1 MITLALPNNPSQ
13 SQFLDCVRKACWS
26 AAAEGRG
33 TALVVSG
40 QLALHQWNSLY
51 LLMKEGSVNGEGK
64 GREGG
69 GEGEGSCVCVQLES
83 TLNTGLQCNLEVCVM
98 WCVV

>member
-13 SQFLDCVRKACWS
+13 SHFLDCVRKACWS

-51 LLMKEGSVNGEGK
+51 LLMKEGSVNGEGRGE
-64 GREGG
+64 GRGRGG
-69 GEGEGSCVCVQLES
+69 GRLLSVCAAGEYTEHWSSV
-83 TLNTGLQCNLEVCVM
+83 
-98 WCVV
+98 